1 LCGVYAV
8 GVLTSSPCRWTRT
21 SSWLELHE
29 PGYLVEKFTPIT
41 IGIAIRL
48 CSMSPSRGWKRPLRV
63 CKSDVPEEN
72 LTLSLLLRSRTVV
85 ESKVRGL
92 SFHLLYQRPFFVI
105 VEANAGSRKLAKV
118 TNTPKTT
125 PGRPVCLSIE
135 PQHYALKPGFWCEL
149 TSVYDSPTSSIKI

>member
-1 LCGVYAV
+1 MTGCKPWPSSTARYDVEIWAGNACGD
-8 GVLTSSPCRWTRT
+8 G
-21 SSWLELHE
+21 
-29 PGYLVEKFTPIT
+29 G
-41 IGIAIRL
+41 
-48 CSMSPSRGWKRPLRV
+48 RGSKRPLKV

-85 ESKVRGL
+85 ESQVRGL

-135 PQHYALKPGFWCEL
+135 PQHYAFKPGFWCEL
-149 TSVYDSPTSSIKI
+149 TSLYYSPGYSIKI

>member
-1 LCGVYAV
+1 MYELIGLIYGA
-8 GVLTSSPCRWTRT
+8 SSEP
-21 SSWLELHE
+21 WL
-29 PGYLVEKFTPIT
+29 
-41 IGIAIRL
+41 
-48 CSMSPSRGWKRPLRV
+48 RGSKRPLKV

-85 ESKVRGL
+85 ESQVRGL
-92 SFHLLYQRPFFVI
+92 SFHLLYVYQRPFFVI

-135 PQHYALKPGFWCEL
+135 PQHYAFKLEEEVGGIWYFQNLNMSFHAALFCFY
-149 TSVYDSPTSSIKI
+149 T